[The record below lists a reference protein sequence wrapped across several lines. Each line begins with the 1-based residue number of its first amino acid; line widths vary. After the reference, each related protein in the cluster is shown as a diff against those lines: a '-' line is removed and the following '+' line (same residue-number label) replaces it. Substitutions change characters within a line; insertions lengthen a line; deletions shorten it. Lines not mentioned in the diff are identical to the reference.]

1 MNIQSSIGK
10 KLILGFGLGLVLLLI
25 VGAVSFWSL
34 IALVDNTYM
43 VTHTHLVLE
52 DLENILSLMKDM
64 ETGRAA
70 FS

>member
-34 IALVDNTYM
+34 IALVDNTY
-43 VTHTHLVLE
+43 
-52 DLENILSLMKDM
+52 
-64 ETGRAA
+64 R
-70 FS
+70 